1 MERRDT
7 MSGISRLTALEIF
20 TNPSDLEIVIGQE
33 KSNGKY
39 AIAIMRGPGHRFKM
53 MLDSEPFT
61 ENFEDALKAVKE
73 TLETIQ
79 QAMTKELEDPEN
91 LVTQFLNPDN
101 QALDQSKALNPDLIN
116 RIMDE
121 LRQHKVASTY
131 KMKAVAS

>member
-1 MERRDT
+1 

-33 KSNGKY
+33 KKSGKY
-39 AIAIMRGPGHRFKM
+39 AIAIMRGPGHNFKM
-53 MLDSEPFT
+53 MLDTEPFT
-61 ENFEDALKAVKE
+61 EKFEDALEAVRN
-73 TLETIQ
+73 TLETVQ

-116 RIMDE
+116 RIMEE
-121 LRQHKVASTY
+121 LRKHKIASTY
-131 KMKAVAS
+131 KMKTVAN